1 MLELPLFL
9 LTLVDAYEAFIEDAG
24 RDTKLKLV
32 LFDLIVKEFN
42 YTDVRAFLV
51 MHAHADVSRT
61 QLVLLEG
68 ALVLLGQ
75 LIQFCVVGGH
85 LFCEPVESDH
95 HGCALFDEL
104 CDFLRNR
111 GEILYRQSG

>member
-1 MLELPLFL
+1 MLINHWLFMLEFPLFL
-9 LTLVDAYEAFIEDAG
+9 LTLVDAYEAFIEDAW
-24 RDTKLKLV
+24 RDTKLKFV

-51 MHAHADVSRT
+51 MHAYADVSRS

-75 LIQFCVVGGH
+75 LVQFCVVGGH
-85 LFCEPVESDH
+85 LFCESVESDH
-95 HGCALFDEL
+95 HGCSLFDEL
-104 CDFLRNR
+104 CDFL
-111 GEILYRQSG
+111 